1 MKNFGFFGGISKFV
15 SESFV
20 DSNINEDPD
29 IDVQNSIDDAEETYE
44 KVPDEFVEYKYQ
56 DKLNDLRKDVDY
68 FKGRLDSSESDEAKD
83 KYRKLISDLLDQEKK
98 LMFVTDIKDKHELD
112 KNQYV
117 ADRIADDLD
126 A

>member
-1 MKNFGFFGGISKFV
+1 MRSFGFFGGVSKFV

-20 DSNINEDPD
+20 DSKINEDPD
-29 IDVQNSIDDAEETYE
+29 IDVQDSIDDAEETYE

-83 KYRKLISDLLDQEKK
+83 KYRKLIADLLDQEKK
-98 LMFVTDIKDKHELD
+98 LMFVTDIKDKHDID
-112 KNQYV
+112 KKQFV
-117 ADRIADDLD
+117 ADRIANDLD